1 MCSTLDLHDNAFV
14 GAIPF
19 GLTGIMPAALNP
31 NCLADTTYMRQAW
44 CQVSG
49 TDPAEIAALVDLYPA
64 WSYFTDPCLT
74 AKDFFGCT
82 TNTDSLNHILYVSR
96 ATVCVCICVCLRA
109 ECQGS
114 VVLVSGLCALHVS
127 LVCLRAHRA
136 CMFRVLVGM

>member
-96 ATVCVCICVCLRA
+96 ATVCVCIRVCVCG
-109 ECQGS
+109 Q
-114 VVLVSGLCALHVS
+114 SGREAWCWCPVFALYTCRLCVFVRTA
-127 LVCLRAHRA
+127 A
-136 CMFRVLVGM
+136 CMFRV